1 MSFRNLVKFFFHD
14 KKISY
19 NDNSSEYNDF
29 SDTNSL
35 TPIILALF
43 NWSLKGTKL
52 DNKVVTFTLHKQNK
66 SLLGLC
72 AKDIDFHDSDCVR
85 KLLKETPFYQA
96 IVDNAKNMHDEN
108 LCITHFIKTSRFRD
122 ELLSD
127 GDEITIEQVIHNIFS
142 LNYKVDIAPS
152 VLNDVVKIYE
162 QNLALKEE
170 IKSAEEKLIKESTSS
185 AMETA
190 FNNVRSTEVVEKKL
204 TPSFNIKEHY
214 VTLEDNSRELLNEI
228 TVVSTAYFLFK
239 NSNTSTSKIEYANL
253 KLPEVNF
260 DIFFAAIL
268 NVPYVLDRF
277 AQVMSCYHYQI
288 IFPKPVYKNRQNI
301 FDIADI
307 RTFDSDKGNT
317 SNWYAE
323 AKRPL
328 FNLTF
333 AKSIEHCLNKSFNGT
348 TIDLD
353 QLVDTILNLED
364 EYIHDFKAMNDCK
377 NRSVKSVKVTQLLQE
392 ELSSKI
398 IGQRSAIEGL
408 CEGYLSSCIHRNEGP
423 RMIYTF
429 AGPSGVGKTY
439 SANNFAELLNKVEHS
454 GYTFNTFNMEH
465 FSHERDSM
473 KLMGSGSQY
482 TDSSLGLLTN
492 MVRAQPRQ
500 IFLFDEIEKAH
511 PNVIQSLLS
520 ILDSGQTVD
529 STSCEKV
536 NFTQAIIIFTTNL
549 GQDLFTKNNQNHQV
563 NVFDVLRTSKN
574 SQTGQG
580 LSPEFVSRLSKGCP
594 ALFSNLK
601 VNHFIKTAESKL
613 NDDETG
619 LSGITFNWPE
629 NFCTFLLKSLSPEI
643 NMRLIESALSEL
655 QANILQK
662 TIPFLDDNKE
672 NITINV
678 NLDDNLLEK
687 NKTKIL
693 VLDDDPRVFEATN
706 SSLTNEDIVLCSNTN
721 DIPNYLEKFRPST
734 ILIDINTLDYNSF
747 SELVDQLTLQNP
759 QLILFTYQLESDLKH
774 TTYNYNHEEIR
785 EHFSLNTVSFIEE
798 LSAMFKRVNHYIE
811 TETSL
816 DKMRKKNK
824 MLSYKVSVDM
834 PLESIEVTFHDL
846 QSKQLVHTEDLRE
859 GDLFSHSTPNSKLAD
874 VIGLDR
880 AKKRLNDVI
889 GWLKQPSKLN
899 NFGVSVPAGY
909 LFAGPP
915 GTGKTLLAKAVAGE
929 CDLPFFSVSAAELS
943 SPHHGGTTQNI
954 KKLFNTARK
963 YAPAIVFIDEI
974 DAIASARTA
983 NTSGAAQDANLT
995 VNALLTEMDGFDDK
1009 SQIFVLAAT
1018 NHPTRL
1024 DSAITR
1030 PGRFDETI
1038 YCDLPNKEAREVF
1051 FNRYAQ
1057 QHHLNWSEAELLNL
1071 VALARGMSPA
1081 QIQQVL
1087 KEAIQFAVSN
1097 DVQLT
1102 EDIVESAMIRVRFG
1116 SPSEHL
1122 FLSGDEK
1129 RKTAYHEAG
1138 HLLAHH
1144 FLFPK
1149 HHIDFIT
1156 IEPRNQAL
1164 GFVATRQPDE
1174 YESYSKITIMY
1185 KLQMLL
1191 AGRVAEKLCTGS
1203 ADEIST
1209 GASSDIEKAT
1219 QLAMHAVYQGG
1230 IEPSV
1235 GPLNV
1240 GMLTRYEESDLL
1252 ANAQNAVKRWID
1264 TAEQDI
1270 ETLLSNNYKL
1280 LEIIAETLIDK
1291 ESLMGHEISKL
1302 LDK

>member
-19 NDNSSEYNDF
+19 NDNILEYNDF

-35 TPIILALF
+35 TPIILALI

-52 DNKVVTFTLHKQNK
+52 DNKIVTFTLHKQDK

-72 AKDIDFHDSDCVR
+72 AKNIDFHDADSVR
-85 KLLKETPFYQA
+85 LLLKQTPFYKE
-96 IVDNAKNMHDEN
+96 ITNN
-108 LCITHFIKTSRFRD
+108 LIERRDRSLCLTHFIKTSRLRD
-122 ELLSD
+122 ESLSE
-127 GDEITIEQVIHNIFS
+127 GEEISIEQVIQNIFS
-142 LNYKVDIAPS
+142 PHHKVDIPDS
-152 VLNDVVKIYE
+152 VLNDVTKLYE
-162 QNLALKEE
+162 QNFALKEE
-170 IKSAEEKLIKESTSS
+170 LQREEEKLVKESQKSEQNTVVTP
-185 AMETA
+185 AIET
-190 FNNVRSTEVVEKKL
+190 KKQSI
-204 TPSFNIKEHY
+204 PSFNIKKHY
-214 VTLEDNSRELLNEI
+214 VTLEGNSRELLNEI
-228 TVVSTAYFLFK
+228 SVVSTANFLFE
-239 NSNTSTSKIEYANL
+239 NSNRSISNSEYATL

-260 DIFFAAIL
+260 DTFFAALL
-268 NVPYVLDRF
+268 NVPYVLDRL
-277 AQVMSCYHYQI
+277 AEVLSCHHYQI
-288 IFPKPVYKNRQNI
+288 MFPERVYTNRQNI
-301 FDIADI
+301 FDVADI

-317 SNWYAE
+317 TNWYAE

-333 AKSIEHCLNKSFNGT
+333 TKSIEHCLNESFNGN

-353 QLVDTILNLED
+353 KLIDVILNLED
-364 EYIHDFKAMNDCK
+364 EYIQNFKAMNQCK
-377 NRSVKSVKVTQLLQE
+377 NRSVKSVKVTQSLQK
-392 ELSSKI
+392 ELSNRV
-398 IGQRSAIEGL
+398 IGQRNAIDGL
-408 CEGYLSSCIHRNEGP
+408 CDGYLASCIHRNEGP

-439 SANNFAELLNKVEHS
+439 SANNFAELLNEVEHS
-454 GYTFNTFNMEH
+454 GYTFSTFNMEH
-465 FSHERDSM
+465 FTQKGDSM

-482 TDSSLGLLTN
+482 TDASLGLLTN
-492 MVRAQPRQ
+492 MVRSQPRHV
-500 IFLFDEIEKAH
+500 FLFDEIEKAH

-520 ILDSGQTVD
+520 ILDSGKTVD
-529 STSCEKV
+529 STSYEKV
-536 NFTQAIIIFTTNL
+536 DFTQTIIIFTTNL

-574 SQTGQG
+574 SQTGQS
-580 LSPEFVSRLSKGCP
+580 LSPEFVSRLSKGYP
-594 ALFSNLK
+594 ALFSSLK
-601 VNHFIKTAESKL
+601 VNHFIKTAESIL
-613 NDDETG
+613 IDDEAT
-619 LSGITFNWPE
+619 LSGITFNWPD
-629 NFCTFLLKSLSPEI
+629 NFSSFLLKSLSPEI
-643 NMRLIESALSEL
+643 NMRLIESALSDL

-678 NLDDNLLEK
+678 NINDNLLEK
-687 NKTKIL
+687 NTTKIL

-706 SSLTNEDIVLCSNTN
+706 SSLSNEDIVLCSNIN
-721 DIPNYLEKFRPST
+721 DIPHALEKFRPST
-734 ILIDINTLDYNSF
+734 VLIDVNTLDNNSF
-747 SELVDQLTLQNP
+747 SEFVDQLTLKNP
-759 QLILFTYQLESDLKH
+759 QLIIFTYQLEGDLKDPA
-774 TTYNYNHEEIR
+774 YNCNHEEIR
-785 EHFSLNTVSFIEE
+785 EHFFLNLVSLIDE
-798 LSAMFKRVNHYIE
+798 LSAMFTRVNHYIE

-816 DKMRKKNK
+816 DKMRNKNQ
-824 MLSYKVSVDM
+824 MLTYSVSVDM
-834 PLESIEVTFHDL
+834 PVESIEVTFHDL
-846 QSKQLVHTEDLRE
+846 RTKQLVHTEDLRE

-874 VIGLDR
+874 VVGLDR

-915 GTGKTLLAKAVAGE
+915 GTGKTLLARAVAGE
-929 CDLPFFSVSAAELS
+929 CDLPFFAVSAAELS
-943 SPHHGGTTQNI
+943 TPHHGGTTQNI

-974 DAIASARTA
+974 DAIAAARTA
-983 NTSGAAQDANLT
+983 GSSGAAQDANLT

-1018 NHPTRL
+1018 NHPERL

-1038 YCDLPNKEAREVF
+1038 YCDLPNKEARKVF
-1051 FNRYAQ
+1051 FNRYAK
-1057 QHHLNWSEAELLNL
+1057 QHNLNWSEAALLNL
-1071 VALARGMSPA
+1071 VALAQGMSPA
-1081 QIQQVL
+1081 EIQQVL
-1087 KEAIQFAVSN
+1087 KEAIQFSVSN
-1097 DVQLT
+1097 DVQLS
-1102 EDIVESAMIRVRFG
+1102 EDIVENAMIRVRFG

-1144 FLFPK
+1144 FLFPRQ
-1149 HHIDFIT
+1149 HIDFIT

-1174 YESYSKITIMY
+1174 YESYSKITIMHR
-1185 KLQMLL
+1185 LQMLL

-1209 GASSDIEKAT
+1209 GASNDIEKAT
-1219 QLAMHAVYQGG
+1219 QLAMYAVYQGG

-1270 ETLLSNNYKL
+1270 ETLLSDNYKL
-1280 LEIIAETLIDK
+1280 LEVIAETLIDK
-1291 ESLMGHEISKL
+1291 ESLMGHEISTL